1 MIATHAAPP
10 CCWQR
15 REPEGSR
22 PQRGEQYW
30 YLSNSVCDMSRAQGD
45 DEGTDQ
51 GRWHV
56 GNVFGSLDQA
66 EQARDKSKEVLLTV
80 HLLTVRQEHASSH
93 IAKP

>member
-30 YLSNSVCDMSRAQGD
+30 YLSTLLLDSRVLRSRIVREAQLIFKAI
-45 DEGTDQ
+45 E
-51 GRWHV
+51 
-56 GNVFGSLDQA
+56 
-66 EQARDKSKEVLLTV
+66 K
-80 HLLTVRQEHASSH
+80 
-93 IAKP
+93 

>member
-1 MIATHAAPP
+1 
-10 CCWQR
+10 
-15 REPEGSR
+15 
-22 PQRGEQYW
+22 
-30 YLSNSVCDMSRAQGD
+30 MSRAQGD

-80 HLLTVRQEHASSH
+80 HQEHALPR

>member
-30 YLSNSVCDMSRAQGD
+30 YLSNSGCDMSRAQGD

-80 HLLTVRQEHASSH
+80 HQEHALPR